1 MKRLKRTLRISSQ
14 ILPYPAK
21 VLSSHP
27 RVVEDATDATSHQ
40 KPCYRCG
47 GAHLPATCKCKDWDC
62 LICKKKGHIA
72 KVCRHKKPCQKPYP
86 KSHFV
91 SEKERTT
98 QDRSYDMFNTIDS
111 STEPIIVSVS
121 LNQVP
126 RNMELDTGA
135 SLSVIN
141 KDTYNQINAL
151 ITTPI
156 TQSSVKLKTY
166 MGECI
171 PIIGNINV
179 HVKYEELSV
188 FMVDGNGPNL
198 LGRDWLSK
206 VKVNLGEIFSLGT
219 PNALKEVLEKHSA
232 VFTEQLECLKVDKVQ
247 LNVNSEACPKFFKYN
262 LY

>member
-1 MKRLKRTLRISSQ
+1 MQKYVGIRNRVRNPIQRVTLF
-14 ILPYPAK
+14 
-21 VLSSHP
+21 
-27 RVVEDATDATSHQ
+27 Q
-40 KPCYRCG
+40 KKNEP
-47 GAHLPATCKCKDWDC
+47 PK
-62 LICKKKGHIA
+62 IA
-72 KVCRHKKPCQKPYP
+72 L
-86 KSHFV
+86 
-91 SEKERTT
+91 
-98 QDRSYDMFNTIDS
+98 YDMFNTIDS

-179 HVKYEELSV
+179 HVKY
-188 FMVDGNGPNL
+188 
-198 LGRDWLSK
+198 
-206 VKVNLGEIFSLGT
+206 
-219 PNALKEVLEKHSA
+219 
-232 VFTEQLECLKVDKVQ
+232 
-247 LNVNSEACPKFFKYN
+247 
-262 LY
+262 